1 MTIEIRSWVDPA
13 SWDDYVRNHAGGT
26 LYHSTKWLAVA
37 ETFGAQTRTLGLW
50 KNNQLVGALP
60 LVTRK
65 MGPLVLAGS
74 PLNGISTPH
83 MGPILDDPQLMGEF
97 LLGLEA
103 YAKSEGIDYLELAFS
118 SEVSEELLTQ
128 AGYTVETRQTLTMN
142 IPPDEDALWQGM
154 EVRCRNAT
162 RKSEKSGVQI
172 EFCNTLESWLND
184 YMEMSQALYE
194 RQGTTSPFSETYFRT
209 LWEKLY
215 PEQLNVLVARF
226 EGKAIAAA
234 LFPRFKNAC
243 YYVDG
248 VSLKEYNKLNP
259 NNLVQWRFLQWATAS
274 GVTFYDMV
282 GANIPSIA
290 KFKVSFGSQYH
301 SYTYAYRSLNLKTR
315 LARQAYSKYGS
326 ALKRLVSRS

>member
-1 MTIEIRSWVDPA
+1 MTIEIKPWVDP
-13 SWDDYVRNHAGGT
+13 STWDDYVLSHPEGT
-26 LYHSTKWLAVA
+26 VYHSSKWLAVA
-37 ETFGAQTRTLGLW
+37 ETFGAQTRILGLW
-50 KNNQLVGALP
+50 QDSKLAGALP

-65 MGPLVLAGS
+65 MGPLVLGGS

-83 MGPILDDPQLMGEF
+83 MGPLLEDQQLMGEF
-97 LLGLEA
+97 LFGLEV
-103 YAKSEGIDYLELAFS
+103 YAKSEGIDYLELAFPV
-118 SEVSEELLTQ
+118 EVSEELLTK
-128 AGYTVETRQTLTMN
+128 GVYTLEIRQTLRMDIT
-142 IPPDEDALWQGM
+142 PDEEALWKGM

-172 EFCNTLESWLND
+172 EFCTTLESWLKD
-184 YMEMSQALYE
+184 YMAMSQALYE

-209 LWEKLY
+209 LWEEFY
-215 PEQLNVLVARF
+215 PDQLNVLVARY

-248 VSLKEYNKLNP
+248 VSLKEYNKFNP
-259 NNLVQWRFLQWATAS
+259 NNLVQWRFLQWACAH

-290 KFKVSFGSQYH
+290 KFKASFGSHYH
-301 SYTYAYRSLNLKTR
+301 SYTYAYRSLNLRTR
-315 LARQAYSKYGS
+315 LARQAYSKYGA
-326 ALKRLVSRS
+326 ALKRLVSR